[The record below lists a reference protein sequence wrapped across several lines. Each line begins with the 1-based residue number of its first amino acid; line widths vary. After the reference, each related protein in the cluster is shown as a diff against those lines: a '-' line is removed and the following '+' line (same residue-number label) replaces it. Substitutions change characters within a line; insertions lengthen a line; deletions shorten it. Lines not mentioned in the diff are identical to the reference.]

1 MKFMKISEHIYFME
15 HDSETDRPAL
25 GYVKGEKGGFMM
37 DAGNSAA
44 HYHHFIEKLQENKL
58 PHPRYLS
65 LTHAHWD
72 HSFGLWATK
81 AATIAGGKTN
91 KELEKMSHWAWDE
104 ESMKHRLETG
114 EDSVFSDTHIR
125 REYTH
130 PIDIKVKT
138 AEISFNGSMTID
150 LGDVTCILRE
160 IVSPHCRDSVV
171 FIIPQDGII
180 FLGDSYC
187 SAVQGEE
194 WFYDKVLLMA
204 YIDEIEKIDFHLAI
218 KGHHPPQTKEELLTE
233 LKAEWKK
240 L

>member
-1 MKFMKISEHIYFME
+1 MKLTKISEHIYYME
-15 HDSETDRPAL
+15 HNPETDRPTL
-25 GYVKGEKGGFMM
+25 GYVKGEKGSFMM
-37 DAGNSAA
+37 DAGNSTA
-44 HYHHFIEKLQENKL
+44 HYKDFIEKLEENHL
-58 PHPRYLS
+58 PQPRYLS

-91 KELEKMSHWAWDE
+91 KELEKMTHWSWDE
-104 ESMKHRLETG
+104 NAMQKRLEIG
-114 EDSVFSDTHIR
+114 EDTEFSDTHIR
-125 REYTH
+125 KEYPH
-130 PIDIKVKT
+130 RSDIKVKT

-171 FIIPQDGII
+171 FIIPEDGVI

-187 SAVQGEE
+187 SVPKGEV
-194 WFYDKVLLMA
+194 WVYDKVLLMA
-204 YIDEIEKIDFHLAI
+204 YIDEIERIDFRLAI

-233 LKAEWKK
+233 LKEEWRN

>member
-15 HDSETDRPAL
+15 HNPETDRPAL
-25 GYVKGEKGGFMM
+25 GYVRGEKGGFMM

-81 AATIAGGKTN
+81 TATIAGGKTN

-104 ESMKHRLETG
+104 ESMKNRLKTG

-125 REYTH
+125 REYSH
-130 PIDIKVKT
+130 RSDIKVKT

-171 FIIPQDGII
+171 FIIPQDGVI

-187 SAVQGEE
+187 SAIQGEE
-194 WFYDKVLLMA
+194 WFYDKVLLTA
-204 YIDEIEKIDFHLAI
+204 YIDEIEKIDFRLAI
-218 KGHHPPQTKEELLTE
+218 KGHHPPQTKEELLAE
-233 LKAEWKK
+233 LKSEWKK

>member
-1 MKFMKISEHIYFME
+1 MKFMKISEHIYYME
-15 HDSETDRPAL
+15 HDPETDRPAL
-25 GYVKGEKGGFMM
+25 GYAKGEKGGFMM

-44 HYHHFIEKLQENKL
+44 HYHHFLEKLQENSL
-58 PHPRYLS
+58 PQPRYLS

-104 ESMKHRLETG
+104 TSMEKRVETG
-114 EDSVFSDTHIR
+114 EDSAFSDTHIR
-125 REYTH
+125 KEYMH
-130 PIDIKVKT
+130 RGDIKVKT

-150 LGDVTCILRE
+150 LGNVTCILKE

-171 FIIPQDGII
+171 FIIPQDEVI

-187 SAVQGEE
+187 SSVQGEE
-194 WFYDKVLLMA
+194 WFYDKVLLTA

-218 KGHHPPQTKEELLTE
+218 KGHHPPQTKEALLSE
-233 LKAEWKK
+233 LKTEWKK